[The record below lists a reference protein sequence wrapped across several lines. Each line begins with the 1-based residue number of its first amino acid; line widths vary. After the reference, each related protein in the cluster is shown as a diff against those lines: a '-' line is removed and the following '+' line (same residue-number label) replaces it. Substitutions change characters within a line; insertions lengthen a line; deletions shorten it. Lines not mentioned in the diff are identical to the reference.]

1 MAKLEDAKRR
11 SAVIAERIRQRT
23 DLRLR
28 ELVRDFECDL
38 SFEPIADY
46 AISDGSVEPR
56 QRHLDSIPSWSSL
69 IRRCCGGCQERRN
82 TTVAS
87 HCCPGSESRR

>member
-11 SAVIAERIRQRT
+11 SAVIAERIRHRT

-28 ELVRDFECDL
+28 ESVRDFECDL

-46 AISDGSVEPR
+46 AISEEA
-56 QRHLDSIPSWSSL
+56 WSHV
-69 IRRCCGGCQERRN
+69 R
-82 TTVAS
+82 AS
-87 HCCPGSESRR
+87 SSNNKSP